1 MQVQHLTAGVLALG
15 ALALAACSPT
25 PSKAPDK
32 AAEASAPATP
42 AAPKLPVSINAVMV
56 GMVDYAAEPVWK
68 SGYKPPKTAA
78 GWRDLEHNAYEV
90 AVNGKLIQLVG
101 TGPNDAKWA
110 ADPEWIRLAD
120 AESAAG
126 MDVLKAAQAKDV
138 AGVNAAGDKLVAV
151 CEDCHKKFKPAETT
165 GGLYKSPDYPGK

>member
-1 MQVQHLTAGVLALG
+1 MRVQHLSAGLMALG
-15 ALALAACSPT
+15 ALALAACSPAPNKT
-25 PSKAPDK
+25 AEKAP
-32 AAEASAPATP
+32 EASAAATP

-138 AGVNAAGDKLVAV
+138 AAVNASGDKLVEV
-151 CEDCHKKFKPAETT
+151 CEGCHKKFKPDLTT
-165 GGLYKSPDYPGK
+165 GGLYKSPDYPPK

>member
-1 MQVQHLTAGVLALG
+1 MRVQHLAAAMAVMG
-15 ALALAACSPT
+15 AIGLAACSPAKVADKT
-25 PSKAPDK
+25 PETT
-32 AAEASAPATP
+32 AAIAP

-110 ADPEWIRLAD
+110 ADPEWIKFAE

-126 MDVLKAAQAKDV
+126 MDALKAAQAKDV

-151 CEDCHKKFKPAETT
+151 CEGCHKKFKPAETT
-165 GGLYKSPDYPGK
+165 GGLYKSPDYPEKK

>member
-1 MQVQHLTAGVLALG
+1 MRVQTLAAGVLAIA
-15 ALALAACSPT
+15 ALALTACSPGKVAE
-25 PSKAPDK
+25 KAPEAPP
-32 AAEASAPATP
+32 AAA

-56 GMVDYAAEPVWK
+56 GMVDYAAEPVWV
-68 SGYKPPKTAA
+68 SGYKPPKTKA
-78 GWRDLEHNAYEV
+78 GWRDLEHNGYEV

-110 ADPEWIRLAD
+110 ADPEWIKFAE

-138 AGVNAAGDKLVAV
+138 AGVNAAGDELVAV
-151 CEDCHKKFKPAETT
+151 CEGCHKKFKPDLTT
-165 GGLYKSPDYPGK
+165 GGLYKSPDYPKK